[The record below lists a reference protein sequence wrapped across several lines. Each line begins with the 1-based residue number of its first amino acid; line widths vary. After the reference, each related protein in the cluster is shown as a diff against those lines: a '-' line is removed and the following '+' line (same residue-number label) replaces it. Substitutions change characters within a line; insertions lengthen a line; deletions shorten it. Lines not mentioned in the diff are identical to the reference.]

1 MADKNKPKKSVA
13 EAMEEIMKQPDN
25 KEITYDELM
34 KELQKTTN
42 NDENDK

>member
-1 MADKNKPKKSVA
+1 MTDKKPKKSAA
-13 EAMEEIMKQPDN
+13 EAMEEIMKKSDS
-25 KEITYDELM
+25 KEITYEELM